1 MRHVRDIGDV
11 GLVGGV
17 SLPLPVFDRN
27 RGNIAAAR
35 AEVRAAEANLAAV
48 TANARVRARNSLTN
62 VQAAAARV
70 AALEQSAVPEA
81 AEALRLTQLSYRE
94 GRATLLELL
103 DAQNAYRVAQT
114 GLVEARLAQALA
126 TAELGR
132 VAAQ

>member
-1 MRHVRDIGDV
+1 MQDPLSFWRRLSAPRRWLALAATAGAFLSILALGRMGSSTDQSLLYA
-11 GLVGGV
+11 GLD
-17 SLPLPVFDRN
+17 S
-27 RGNIAAAR
+27 
-35 AEVRAAEANLAAV
+35 RAAGEV
-48 TANARVRARNSLTN
+48 I
-62 VQAAAARV
+62 

-132 VAAQ
+132 VAAL